1 MLRGNAAGARTVP
14 GSTLRRWVACRRCA
28 HNAELPSAE
37 AKGSSHSWRSPAQD
51 GSVGHHTAGLYGL
64 DNPIRFGI
72 SDRSVTMSIRT
83 TAFVDGLNLYH
94 GIRDEGHLKFRWLDI
109 EGMVDSLAGE
119 AGGSLGMSLDVTRVV
134 YCTSIVTHKQASRRQ
149 DIYLQALEQH
159 CKRIEIRRGSYEE
172 KVRVCANCNAKVGFQ
187 TEKQTD
193 VNLAVEM
200 VMDAMRPEGKRAEV
214 QLLVTGDTDLL
225 PAIRAV
231 RDCGV
236 EVVAIAPTG
245 PRLRPGVLRGGSV
258 ENHPGAST
266 SPAGPPSPGSGAASN
281 KHRWRV
287 PAAATRRLD
296 SIARPCVSAHRQS
309 RSRKPPRG
317 CRRDS

>member
-1 MLRGNAAGARTVP
+1 
-14 GSTLRRWVACRRCA
+14 
-28 HNAELPSAE
+28 
-37 AKGSSHSWRSPAQD
+37 
-51 GSVGHHTAGLYGL
+51 
-64 DNPIRFGI
+64 
-72 SDRSVTMSIRT
+72 MSIRT

-236 EVVAIAPTG
+236 EVVAIAPLARGCALESFAAAASRTIRVRRRHLRDHLL
-245 PRLRPGVLRGGSV
+245 PDLVLRPTSTGGVYPLR
-258 ENHPGAST
+258 
-266 SPAGPPSPGSGAASN
+266 PPDGWTP
-281 KHRWRV
+281 
-287 PAAATRRLD
+287 
-296 SIARPCVSAHRQS
+296 
-309 RSRKPPRG
+309 
-317 CRRDS
+317 